1 MKKALRDLSLDPRYY
16 QIGFQGI
23 FLAFGIAI
31 LGWQTEWQRIAV
43 YVIACLGSQL
53 LVNIFTKQ
61 SLHSLKSA
69 FITALGL
76 GLLLNT
82 DNLWIA
88 ALAAIIAITSKS
100 LIRFKG
106 KHIFNPGNLGIM
118 AVVLFTNQAWISPGQ
133 WGSHALFPIGIIG
146 AGIIILSKVKR
157 VETGFVFYGVLIA
170 LELLRQHFYLGW
182 PIDFWWH
189 RVSNGSILVYALFM
203 ITDPKTTPS
212 HRTARMVWAAIL
224 ALITFMLGYGMQ
236 LYAAPIYALL
246 FISPFTP
253 LFDRVWKAKQYDWTA
268 TNPINNLKEKI
279 KTTHIMKKE
288 MFKPMLFLLAML
300 FASTQLSSFC
310 GFYVAKA
317 GASVFNK
324 KSQVILVHDGDQ
336 TTITMQNDFKGALK
350 EFAMVVPVPVVLKRD
365 DITIK
370 ENSLFANLDAYSA
383 PRLVEYHDRNPC
395 YQPRYYNYRKSLD
408 MAMPTSLAESED
420 NVAFDEIKK
429 KVKIEAKYSID
440 EYDIIILS
448 AKEIW
453 ALEAWLRQNGYS
465 LPENAKEVLTP
476 YIKDK
481 MKFFAVK
488 INLEK
493 AKNLPKGTLRPIQIK
508 FKSDKFMLPIR
519 LGMANANGEDQDLII
534 YAFTRTGRVE
544 TANYR
549 TVEMPT
555 ARKIPTFIK
564 QDYGNFY
571 KEMFDRKYRSEGRNA
586 VFLEYAWN
594 VSPTWNGIKCDPC
607 VGTPPVVMDLSNA
620 GIHWVDPNADYSF
633 GRTKVEV
640 FFTRLHVRY
649 SRSRFPSDLTFIE
662 TPNKKNYQ
670 VRQIITNPATG
681 TFDCYKGLAYLKK
694 LKNRRIVE
702 LHEMEALTGRNSE
715 EYPYY
720 VELGSGKK
728 KPVVK
733 QQNKTNNKQENV
745 VPLGSV
751 SNHKPPPFWLLPL
764 GIFGLILLMQI
775 PKWILQ
781 KN

>member
-1 MKKALRDLSLDPRYY
+1 MKKALKDLSLDPRYY

-31 LGWQTEWQRIAV
+31 LGWQTEWQRVGV
-43 YVIACLGSQL
+43 YLVVCLVTQL
-53 LVNIFTKQ
+53 LVNIYTKQ

-82 DNLWIA
+82 CNLWIA
-88 ALAAIIAITSKS
+88 ALAAVIAITSKS
-100 LIRFKG
+100 LIRFNG

-118 AVVLFTNQAWISPGQ
+118 AVVLLTNQAWISPGQ
-133 WGSHALFPIGIIG
+133 WGSHSLFPIGIIG
-146 AGIIILSKVKR
+146 AGLIILSKVKR
-157 VETGFVFYGVLIA
+157 VETGFVFYGVLIG
-170 LELLRQHFYLGW
+170 LELIRQHFYLGW
-182 PIDFWWH
+182 PLDFWWH

-212 HRTARMVWAAIL
+212 HRTARMTWAAIL
-224 ALITFMLGYGMQ
+224 ALFTFMLGCGMQ

-253 LFDRVWKAKQYDWTA
+253 LFDRIWKAKKYNWTVGD
-268 TNPINNLKEKI
+268 TINAAKEKI
-279 KTTHIMKKE
+279 KTKHIMRKE
-288 MFKPMLFLLAML
+288 MIKPLLLLLAML
-300 FASTQLSSFC
+300 VVGSQMSAFC

-317 GASVFNK
+317 SASIFNK
-324 KSQVILVHDGDQ
+324 KSQVILVHDGDR
-336 TTITMQNDFKGALK
+336 TTITMQNNFKGSLK
-350 EFAMVVPVPVVLKRD
+350 EFAMVIPVPVVLKKD

-395 YQPRYYNYRKSLD
+395 YQPVYRGNRIMAENASVQMLKGKNLD
-408 MAMPTSLAESED
+408 Y
-420 NVAFDEIKK
+420 VKK
-429 KVKIEAKYSID
+429 VERKVKIEAKYSID

-448 AKEIW
+448 AKESW
-453 ALEAWLRQNGYS
+453 ALEAWLRMNGYS

-571 KEMFDRKYRSEGRNA
+571 KEMFDRKYRNEGRNA

-594 VSPTWNGIKCDPC
+594 VSPTWGVKCDPC
-607 VGTPPVVMDLSNA
+607 VGTPPVVKDLSDA
-620 GIHWVDPNADYSF
+620 GVHWVDPDANYSF
-633 GRTKVEV
+633 GRTAVNV
-640 FFTRLHVRY
+640 FFTRMHVRY
-649 SRSRFPSDLTFIE
+649 SRDRFPSDLTFIE
-662 TPNKKNYQ
+662 TPNKKHYQ
-670 VRQIITNPATG
+670 VRQIITNPARG
-681 TFDCYKGLAYLKK
+681 TFDCDQGLAYLKK

-728 KPVVK
+728 KPIAK
-733 QQNKTNNKQENV
+733 QQNNPIQENV
-745 VPLGSV
+745 LPVGIG
-751 SNHKPPPFWLLPL
+751 NNGQPPFWLLPFS
-764 GIFGLILLMQI
+764 IISIILLMQLI
-775 PKWILQ
+775 KWASRKHLKI
-781 KN
+781 